1 MSEIQIRQVTYM
13 AVDSV
18 GQIGLDLV
26 VNQGDFKKQMSGIQS
41 LAKKAGAALAGAFA
55 VKKLVDFS
63 AQCIRLGS
71 DLAEVQNV
79 VDVTFPRMSRRVE
92 EFTKSAAQS
101 FGLSETMAK
110 RFTGT
115 FGAMAKAFGFGE
127 KAAYDMSTTLT
138 GLAGDVAS
146 FYNISQDE
154 AYTKLKSVF
163 TGETESLKDLGVVM
177 TQAALDQYALANGF
191 KKTTQ
196 AMSEAEKVAL
206 RYQFVQD
213 QLSLASGDF
222 IRTSDSWANQV
233 RVLKLQFDS
242 LKATIGQGLINVLTP
257 VIKQLSLASGDFI
270 RTSDSWANQ
279 VRVLKLQFDS
289 LKATIG
295 QGLINVLTPVIKVIN
310 TIIGKMM
317 SLANAF
323 KAFTEMLAGKKGSGS
338 ASAVEGMKAVSDG
351 AANVGTSVSKI
362 GGAAKQATKDLK
374 SVTTGIDELNIID
387 PDVDTGEAGGGG
399 EYNAESFD
407 MGELDVS
414 PVEEL
419 DNRYQALIARIKELQ
434 SLFKEGFQIGFQNQ
448 EGLEVIRDSLKEI
461 KESLIDIFADPA
473 VQGAADSFLNSVAL
487 NMGKAAGAV
496 SSVGVTIG
504 ANLLGGIDSYLSSNV
519 GYIKERLVNSFD
531 AKEDILNAWGD
542 FAADFADVFKVLEG
556 EAGQQITANIIEIFS
571 NAVLG
576 AEEII
581 SRDFAN
587 ISLLIQEV
595 FSANKDKIKKSFEET
610 LRPIEKVTGSLAD
623 LITNTFSRISRTY
636 DEYVAPALERFSAG
650 WTAVLSG
657 ALDAYNTY
665 LAPVVDWIA
674 ERFSELVSEHIQP
687 LLDAFVHLWGAA
699 TEAVSV
705 FWEFISPFVSWLFET
720 FFAGLSTWLSDL
732 WTQFEGIF
740 GFVSTL
746 LTGFTEAAAT
756 FIEFIVNIFTGEW
769 SEAWLNIQ
777 TIVSTVWNTIQT
789 LITLLTGFTE
799 AAATFIE
806 FIVNIFTGEWSEAWL
821 NIQTIV
827 STVWNTIQTLI
838 NTVLNIIR
846 NIIRNI
852 LNAIKNNVSV
862 VLNGIRTLF
871 EQIWNLI
878 RNLTASIWSAIS
890 GKLSETWTAIK
901 NTASEKFT
909 QLKEGIVDTWNTL
922 KERTKSIWDGIWGT
936 IKGVINSIISGVE
949 NMANR
954 VVDGINA
961 IINGINSL
969 VGPLAE
975 FVGLPSIPT
984 LSGISLPRL
993 AQGGFVR
1000 ANTPQLAVIGD
1011 NRRQGEI
1018 VAPEDK
1024 MQAMADRAAELAA
1037 QTGGYGMSEQYLAA
1051 MVELLT
1057 RIIEL
1062 IEQMDLTVN
1071 IDIREIKKRLT
1082 ELDKRSGYQL
1092 RTT

>member
-1 MSEIQIRQVTYM
+1 M
-13 AVDSV
+13 AADSV

-206 RYQFVQD
+206 RYQFVQE
-213 QLSLASGDF
+213 
-222 IRTSDSWANQV
+222 
-233 RVLKLQFDS
+233 
-242 LKATIGQGLINVLTP
+242 
-257 VIKQLSLASGDFI
+257 QLSLASGDFI

-338 ASAVEGMKAVSDG
+338 ASAAEGIKAVSDG
-351 AANVGTSVSKI
+351 AANAGTSVSKI
-362 GGAAKQATKDLK
+362 GGAAKQAAKDLK

-387 PDVDTGEAGGGG
+387 PDIGSSASGTRGGYDVD
-399 EYNAESFD
+399 SFD
-407 MGELDVS
+407 MGELDTS
-414 PVEEL
+414 PMDEL
-419 DNRYQALIARIKELQ
+419 DAWYQALIDRVKELQ
-434 SLFKEGFQIGFQNQ
+434 ILFKEGFQIGFQNQ
-448 EGLEVIRDSLKEI
+448 EGLEIIQKSLQGI
-461 KESLIDIFADPA
+461 KKSLLDIFTDSA
-473 VQGAADSFLNSVAL
+473 VQEAANSLLDSFAL
-487 NMGKAAGAV
+487 NLGKTAGSFA
-496 SSVGVTIG
+496 SIGVTIG

-556 EAGQQITANIIEIFS
+556 ETGQQITANIVEIFA
-571 NAVLG
+571 NAALG
-576 AEEII
+576 AEEVV

-587 ISLLIQEV
+587 ISRLISDV
-595 FSANKDKIKKSFEET
+595 FSSNKDKIKDTIASAIEPLET
-610 LRPIEKVTGSLAD
+610 VTGSLAD
-623 LITNTFSRISRTY
+623 LVTNTFSEISRTY
-636 DEYVAPALERFSAG
+636 DEYIAPAFDRFTAG
-650 WTAVLSG
+650 WQEIVSG
-657 ALDAYNTY
+657 ALDAYNEY
-665 LAPVVDWIA
+665 LAPTLDWIA
-674 ERFSELVSEHIQP
+674 DRFSVLASDYIQP

-699 TEAVSV
+699 TEALSA

-740 GFVSTL
+740 GFVS
-746 LTGFTEAAAT
+746 
-756 FIEFIVNIFTGEW
+756 
-769 SEAWLNIQ
+769 
-777 TIVSTVWNTIQT
+777 
-789 LITLLTGFTE
+789 TLLTGFTE